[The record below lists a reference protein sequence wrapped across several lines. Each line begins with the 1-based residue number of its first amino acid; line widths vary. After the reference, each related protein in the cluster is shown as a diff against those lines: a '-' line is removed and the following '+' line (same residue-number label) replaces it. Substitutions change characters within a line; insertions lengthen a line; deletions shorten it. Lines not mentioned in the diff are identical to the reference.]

1 MATKLNIPIKQSGST
16 LSANEFNAVVV
27 AINENADS
35 LDSTYEEINKKLGK
49 TTIVIDSNTSV
60 TINTIEDLIEY
71 LHKYGTSTP
80 TYNTPPLIKINQS
93 TYVYKKGQDLK
104 FDIELYDSEGG
115 FLTLVG
121 ENPSISGGYSSFI
134 IENLRSGINT
144 IDLNQLVYNNTT
156 SKLDVGNYI
165 FSNIYVIDGL
175 GRSSVAPV
183 NIKIII
189 GSIEL
194 VSSFDSTISYEKNK
208 AISVR
213 YGVSSIV
220 NEMKLTYTITGKMLI
235 ENESGEF
242 EYLSYSETSEVNDSF
257 KATSNDEDFTTGT
270 FYYHNYILPEPFTNV
285 GDYNLTIIAEGKG
298 DGLGQTSNILNINI
312 VVNEPGVL
320 YSSSNFDA
328 NGLYYAGDS
337 LIIPV
342 NIFYS
347 QIDGVSYMYQCEAW
361 IEGLDITGQSAIT
374 SSTKGIEL
382 KLTLPDDA
390 DLYTIKYKTNIIAP
404 ADEVYKTN
412 INYVVLQAKSKSA
425 YQVINDS
432 SSKLEL
438 YLTAKGK
445 SNSQPNWLTWNNR
458 YNLDQKYFGS
468 LYNFASVVNG
478 WEDKSETSQ
487 HIGDA
492 LFCSGDAYVVVNYL
506 PFDKYDDNK
515 YGLTLDFSIREGDL
529 LSENNYNLSIGR
541 PESYPQKGIYLKN
554 NYLHIWGLNSNIKI
568 PIICDDKV
576 LTKLGEWETGDE
588 YAHITITFNYTTKEV
603 FVYINGIIS
612 SYGTYSDP
620 GSITHDN
627 PIVINGYIAS
637 NGLIAGKSDT
647 KIRFFRVYKSCLNE
661 EQVLSN
667 YIASYPGDIERSL
680 LESLNDTVT
689 PILST
694 AYLRGDRT
702 GMLKDEMRRLFFSFN
717 SGNESI
723 VADTYIPDPQ
733 AVGQYSQAYMDMKK
747 EFPGDFDLQGNS
759 SLSYPV
765 KNYGIDIFDGEA
777 WDVSKSINSKEY
789 NMVFNEDKVVQ
800 YRPWPDWDSYHLKAN
815 YIDSSHCNN
824 LIMAKL
830 SEIVFRLPYNWTESN
845 AYIESFPSLNSNV
858 QPFKNFT
865 VTRPSNVTDPY
876 SRFPV
881 YPMRVAVD
889 GFPFVLKGDYTDSNG
904 KNFEKEFIG
913 LYTWNM
919 KQHRKLYSMPKPS
932 GDLNRRYFIYR
943 CESNGDSVHEQLRS
957 GYCKFKDMS
966 KEPLFLDS
974 YGRNLSLTYIE
985 SQENNEMFA
994 KYNQFDYNWFPID
1007 SELGYLQTNG
1017 LYTWI
1022 KFASS
1027 KDDTNLSNSYTGKVY
1042 IGISYD
1048 NNSEIKSNNQ
1058 IDYKWINIDIVEGIE
1073 RANGEYI
1080 LIRYATSELGEDMTL
1095 SPTGMSYIGIK
1106 YNGIKDKWVEGVDY
1120 FDKTLDP
1127 EELEW
1132 RPGAELIM
1140 DWECREPDDV
1150 GVGHWEEQVNGEW
1163 IRTENIINPK
1173 DLDKKSLLPD
1183 KILRF
1188 VWDKLNPDG
1197 TADRKGNDLMDYW
1210 PSIVDDSIQ
1219 IPTLSNPNQTF
1230 SAINKQKAKLAKQQH
1245 VDFLNA
1251 ISWMSNA
1258 SDEAFSDPKIFEKY
1272 FDLRNCLDY
1281 ILCCLTFCLTDSI
1294 GRNLTMIAYDQEST
1308 LSSGGVMDRKPMRFY
1323 PVFYDID
1330 TAFGTNVQGG
1340 LYSTPYIEWPYD
1352 ITGLY
1357 TAKEGAGQEYNCFG
1371 TLFLKRISKCYPK
1384 ALSRRYQE
1392 LRSGTVDP
1400 LDSKTKLSAPFD
1412 YLSILQMYTK
1422 QMVGRIGERYFNED
1436 AIYKYIGFEN
1446 DPDAVAKR
1454 NYITNARGNKV
1465 MFMKSF
1471 LKKRMDYIDSLMGYI
1486 PDTEDMAYF
1495 QHYSR
1500 GQLTLTIETL
1510 VAGYIRISFAQNQSI
1525 SVYVDGKNPTT
1536 VSYNYSDVTQ
1546 HILRIYNCGIITKLN
1561 GLQNKD
1567 VRIARLNSMTNLQI
1581 LDLKGNPN
1589 FGMEVS
1595 TLEISECKGLKTID
1609 LTGCNG
1615 SNVFTP
1621 DLSGCVLLEEFL
1633 VSNSSVGNCSFSTNL
1648 NIKTINISNCP
1659 NFTSLSVNGLY
1670 KLNNLIYDEYR
1681 LVSLDIS
1688 NSGIIIDFSQDNTYN
1703 NLLSLT
1709 IVANTNISELRF
1721 GNNSFNS
1728 LQQLNISNCTKLTS
1742 VIDLFKNR
1750 TGYPNLNRNFLAN
1763 CTSLTTVEGLFEN
1776 SILTTLPNQMFFNS
1790 NKIQSLKRCFKNCN
1804 YLITI
1809 PSGILDSMPELVDI
1823 TEIFYGSKLQRYED
1837 ITDLDE
1843 NGDERIIGKR
1853 VLNVFQSDNVFY
1865 NCPKLKKATNAFANA
1880 ELINMP
1886 KNMFNGSPLLQN
1898 IDYCFSNII
1907 NDLSIWEGIK
1917 QKLIVS
1923 ETLFVS
1929 SNTITSAIG
1938 VFKNSYINNVSDN
1951 IFSNFTK
1958 LLNASSIFEGSSLTQ
1973 LPLNC
1978 FKNSVLLTNLEL
1990 SFAIPTINTIPVG
2003 FLSIMPALNNLLN
2016 IFKNSDITQ
2025 LPDGFL
2031 KTTNITK
2038 FKFADLGITNL
2049 SIINFDIMSNNT
2061 LTDISNLY
2069 SDTKI
2074 TTSPNNL
2081 FSTNSNISVITNLL
2095 VNSILTSIGSNF
2107 LLDNKVTTTAS
2118 LFANMTTN
2126 LSIGD
2131 NFMLNSLELINS
2143 DSMFSGNTGL
2153 NSIGINFMSNCVK
2166 LNKLSDNIFFGC
2178 TNLTSFIIPNTIT
2191 SIGYQSFKNSG
2202 ITSIDIPNSILT
2214 IGEGCFAGCVNLISV
2229 VNLGNITNIPKN
2241 TFTGC
2246 VKLSSINISDKI
2258 TTLSDYS
2265 FSDCTQLSTIDIL
2278 KNITTIGKYAFLNC
2292 TSLNELIIPTKITSI
2307 GDGAFYGSGL
2317 TSITFISLI
2326 PLSLGIDVFYDVNNL
2341 FKIYVPE
2348 YALSIYKTST
2358 NWTTYELIINPM
2370 SYTFNVQTA
2379 GTLLTLVDIFGKYS
2393 VPKLILT
2400 GNINGDDIFYIR
2412 DMVNNG
2418 ILTTLDLS
2426 GVNIVAG
2433 GSAYYGTNVTAN
2445 NKITPYMFHQLTKLT
2460 TIILPTSVTDIEEF
2474 AFKNSGIT
2482 SINIPSNVKT
2492 LGEQAIN
2499 NCQNLISL
2507 TLNEGL
2513 ISIGLASLAFLP
2525 LLNQTLIIP
2534 NSVTNIG
2541 NFCFNGTGLKKL
2553 TFGTGITNIPT
2564 NCCDSCINLTEVK
2577 FLGEIISL
2585 QYQCFFNCSS
2595 LLAID
2600 IPKTV
2605 TFIGDKSFNGCTK
2618 LTNVTIRIINMISI
2632 GTNMFST
2639 NSMAKMYVPNTKLTA
2654 YKTATNWKTYAT
2666 YMEAFIVFEDTEV
2679 ERLCLSNFD
2688 TNNDKIITLTE
2699 ASAVNNLNGIFTGN
2713 TIIKTFNELQYF
2725 TAVADNT
2732 ILFSGCTSLT
2742 NIILPPL
2749 ITIINT
2755 DAFNGCSN
2763 LTTVNIPSGVTDIQ
2777 DRAFNGCISLINITI
2792 PNSVT
2797 KIGINAFNGCSLESI
2812 TIPSG
2817 VTSIGNGAFTDNNF
2831 STITIPDSVTSLGGA
2846 FNNCYSLTSCKL
2858 PANITTISDNLF
2870 QNDSSLVI
2878 IDVPSGVT
2886 SIGNNV
2892 FQNCTALVSYT
2903 FNSVVPPTL
2912 GTNVFN
2918 NINVTAKFYVPV
2930 EAINTY
2936 KAATGW
2942 KDHLSKFHPIGEITL
2957 STPGTLSTLVS
2968 LDALTRKSLVIIGAL
2983 NGDDIACI
2991 RNMSINGLLEVLDL
3005 SQATII
3011 AGGGAYYGSSVTTTN
3026 VVGDSMFRDTKLK
3039 VVNLPTNITYIG
3051 TQAFLNCYSLVTV
3064 SIPNTVTV
3072 IKNEAFMGCHV
3083 LNSFAFPSDI
3093 TFIDNSV
3100 LYDCYLLTAITIPSK
3115 VTGMDRQCFKNTAI
3129 TTIKMLP
3136 VNPPT
3141 FEVGYTLDGMSN
3153 LAVIKVPLI
3162 SYGSY
3167 SAAAGWVDFKSK
3179 MVAGNISFVSA
3190 STKAECVRIFD
3201 KNADGELSASEAAI
3215 PFQIYSY
3222 FRPNLNIYEFDEFVY
3237 FRGATSAYA
3246 DFRGCT
3252 NLKCITI
3259 PNTITYIAS
3268 NFFESCVNLTSIK
3281 FEDGGTANLKIQGNF
3296 VDSSPLVT
3304 QLVLPAR
3311 LTEYGASF
3319 NFNSPNLTTIYLK
3332 CTTPPLITLRWGDD
3346 MKKIDLFVPIGYKA
3360 VYQNATNWM
3369 NCKSITE
3376 YNFTTN
3382 PNNV

>member
-80 TYNTPPLIKINQS
+80 TYNMPPLIKINQS

-156 SKLDVGNYI
+156 SKLDVGTYI

-175 GRSSVAPV
+175 GRSSVSPV

-235 ENESGEF
+235 ENEAGEF

-257 KATSNDEDFTTGT
+257 KATSNDEDFSTGT

-298 DGLGQTSNILNINI
+298 DGIGQTSNILNINI

-404 ADEVYKTN
+404 TDEVYKTN
-412 INYVVLQAKSKSA
+412 INYVVLQARSKSA

-478 WEDKSETSQ
+478 WEDKSEASQ

-492 LFCSGDAYVVVNYL
+492 LFCSGDAYVIVNYL

-541 PESYPQKGIYLKN
+541 PESYPQKGVYLKN

-667 YIASYPGDIERSL
+667 YIASYPDDIERSL

-694 AYLRGDRT
+694 AYLRGDRA

-800 YRPWPDWDSYHLKAN
+800 YRPWPNWDSYHLKAN

-966 KEPLFLDS
+966 KEILLLDS

-994 KYNQFDYNWFPID
+994 KYNQFDYNWFPIE
-1007 SELGYLQTNG
+1007 SELGYLQPNG

-1022 KFASS
+1022 KFSSS

-1048 NNSEIKSNNQ
+1048 NNSNIKSNNP

-1073 RANGEYI
+1073 KDNGEYI
-1080 LIRYATSELGEDMTL
+1080 LIRYGSSDIGEDMTL

-1106 YNGIKDKWVEGVDY
+1106 YNGVKTKWVEGVDY
-1120 FDKTLDP
+1120 FNKTLDP

-1173 DLDKKSLLPD
+1173 DLDKNSLLPD

-1210 PSIVDDSIQ
+1210 PSIVDESIQ

-1384 ALSRRYQE
+1384 ALARRYQE

-1400 LDSKTKLSAPFD
+1400 LDSKTKLPAPFD

-1721 GNNSFNS
+1721 GSNSFNS
-1728 LQQLNISNCTKLTS
+1728 LQQLNISNCSKLTS

-1750 TGYPNLNRNFLAN
+1750 AGYPNLNRNFLAN

-1804 YLITI
+1804 YLMTI

-1837 ITDLDE
+1837 IIELDE
-1843 NGDERIIGKR
+1843 NGTEQVVGKK
-1853 VLNVFQSDNVFY
+1853 VLNVFQTDNLFY
-1865 NCPKLKKATNAFANA
+1865 NCPKLRIATSAFENS
-1880 ELINMP
+1880 ELINVP
-1886 KNMFNGSPLLQN
+1886 INLFANSTLIN
-1898 IDYCFSNII
+1898 TIDYCFKGIQNP
-1907 NDLSIWEGIK
+1907 LSEYDGERK
-1917 QKLIVS
+1917 TLIVPDN
-1923 ETLFVS
+1923 LFVS
-1929 SNTITSAIG
+1929 LPYVNSINEAFMNTFMG
-1938 VFKNSYINNVSDN
+1938 NINDN
-1951 IFSNFTK
+1951 IFSSVPK
-1958 LLNASSIFEGSSLTQ
+1958 IINANNLFNGSSLGRIPINIFQ
-1973 LPLNC
+1973 NAPLLESLEGT
-1978 FKNSVLLTNLEL
+1978 FASYNLSE
-1990 SFAIPTINTIPVG
+1990 IPEN
-2003 FLSIMPALNNLLN
+2003 FLNNVPKLNNVLN
-2016 IFKNSDITQ
+2016 IFKNSKITN
-2025 LPDGFL
+2025 LPIGFL
-2031 KTTNITK
+2031 YNNNITK
-2038 FKFADLGITNL
+2038 FKFSDLGMPGLLAVNSDILGCNKLIDITNL
-2049 SIINFDIMSNNT
+2049 FSNVA
-2061 LTDISNLY
+2061 IESV
-2069 SDTKI
+2069 
-2074 TTSPNNL
+2074 PNNL
-2081 FSTNSNISVITNLL
+2081 FSTNSNISICLNLFTDSNIKSIGDNFLLNNSITTINSLAIGNVLLESIGNGFMKNSPFLANADYSFQNSSISYIGNEFMKNCQNLTSCISMFRNSTLQEFGYEFMRNVPKLAYITNMFNGSLISSISTNSFVYTGL
-2095 VNSILTSIGSNF
+2095 TTFRFSNFCSNKLSLDQSFLSETSTIVNINNMFTNSLIEYIPNNFFNGHTIDNPSNIFYASYIKSIGDNCFNNIQKSDCSTLFDGCPIESIGNNFIINSKVQNMSGMFEDNRTIKTIGSNF
-2107 LLDNKVTTTAS
+2107 LGDKLLLVNASALFKGSTIQSFESGFLSNCPSLVNITDIFNTTNISSIPNGFISNSPLVNSLIGVFSNNLIESIPDN
-2118 LFANMTTN
+2118 FANNNHGISSLTGVFDESIVHTIGENFMSGSTGIENITNMFYQNQNIKNIGKLFLSNSSITSSDYAFYGSSIVNIGSGILNNTN
-2126 LSIGD
+2126 L
-2131 NFMLNSLELINS
+2131 NSAI
-2143 DSMFSGNTGL
+2143 SMFENCTSLKKIGEYIEWYNPEKESQYTYKKYADLTKCNTNGQQAEISLYCSNPYLEEEYQSFTGVSSLSNMANIFKNTGL
-2153 NSIGINFMSNCVK
+2153 IR
-2166 LNKLSDNIFFGC
+2166 
-2178 TNLTSFIIPNTIT
+2178 T
-2191 SIGYQSFKNSG
+2191 
-2202 ITSIDIPNSILT
+2202 
-2214 IGEGCFAGCVNLISV
+2214 
-2229 VNLGNITNIPKN
+2229 PKG
-2241 TFTGC
+2241 F
-2246 VKLSSINISDKI
+2246 
-2258 TTLSDYS
+2258 
-2265 FSDCTQLSTIDIL
+2265 L
-2278 KNITTIGKYAFLNC
+2278 KNITGISSPILSTVLSGSSIKFINGDMFSGSVVTNVNSMFDNTSIIAIPKGFLSNQPNGTFIEMNWYNKSSYQQIKYISSDFGKGSTFSTPSSGSYIYNPFMNSNVSLIQNDWCNWLNSWRTWRGAPYYSYSYEFMGGLLMGANIINIPRNFLKEFVGELESSYGASAGEAEFVLSSKLDTIIPEGYLSKCRSYTGGLLPQQFYNGSLKGVIPKTFLKSCGSVYFRRFFENQYNLSGIEDGFLSHEFTARSIPYGATYYSTERIFAGTKFKNIPDSFLSNANGISTSSLAYILYNSELTSPPYFFNRISNCVSLEQAFYGTKFTNSDGSWDDVLLTFTSNNDLLANAWNLFSNSKITKVPDNFMYNCPNLADARSMFYGSQLTSLPLNMLSTGTNNGC
-2292 TSLNELIIPTKITSI
+2292 NISGLFGYCGSLTGTIPNGFLKNVKATSIADVFSNTKLTGLIPSDLLEGCSGYVTNCFGAFNGSLFNWFVNNTWNVSDFSKVTTFERMFMSSNISKIPNTFCNKNFNVLTNAASMFQSSKVQSVPDGFLSNCPILTNAASMFRDCIYINSIGLNVLYNCPNINNAHSILYRTTSLNELLKESFLYNSTKMVTL
-2307 GDGAFYGSGL
+2307 GEFARESGL
-2317 TSITFISLI
+2317 T
-2326 PLSLGIDVFYDVNNL
+2326 GIEANNVFYRLNASVSNKNFDRSFQKCLSFIGSAPQLWNL
-2341 FKIYVPE
+2341 YG
-2348 YALSIYKTST
+2348 STTSSH
-2358 NWTTYELIINPM
+2358 L
-2370 SYTFNVQTA
+2370 YTFA
-2379 GTLLTLVDIFGKYS
+2379 
-2393 VPKLILT
+2393 
-2400 GNINGDDIFYIR
+2400 
-2412 DMVNNG
+2412 
-2418 ILTTLDLS
+2418 
-2426 GVNIVAG
+2426 
-2433 GSAYYGTNVTAN
+2433 
-2445 NKITPYMFHQLTKLT
+2445 
-2460 TIILPTSVTDIEEF
+2460 E
-2474 AFKNSGIT
+2474 
-2482 SINIPSNVKT
+2482 SINISN
-2492 LGEQAIN
+2492 
-2499 NCQNLISL
+2499 
-2507 TLNEGL
+2507 
-2513 ISIGLASLAFLP
+2513 
-2525 LLNQTLIIP
+2525 
-2534 NSVTNIG
+2534 
-2541 NFCFNGTGLKKL
+2541 
-2553 TFGTGITNIPT
+2553 
-2564 NCCDSCINLTEVK
+2564 
-2577 FLGEIISL
+2577 
-2585 QYQCFFNCSS
+2585 YSS
-2595 LLAID
+2595 
-2600 IPKTV
+2600 
-2605 TFIGDKSFNGCTK
+2605 
-2618 LTNVTIRIINMISI
+2618 
-2632 GTNMFST
+2632 
-2639 NSMAKMYVPNTKLTA
+2639 
-2654 YKTATNWKTYAT
+2654 
-2666 YMEAFIVFEDTEV
+2666 
-2679 ERLCLSNFD
+2679 
-2688 TNNDKIITLTE
+2688 
-2699 ASAVNNLNGIFTGN
+2699 
-2713 TIIKTFNELQYF
+2713 
-2725 TAVADNT
+2725 
-2732 ILFSGCTSLT
+2732 
-2742 NIILPPL
+2742 
-2749 ITIINT
+2749 
-2755 DAFNGCSN
+2755 
-2763 LTTVNIPSGVTDIQ
+2763 IPS
-2777 DRAFNGCISLINITI
+2777 S
-2792 PNSVT
+2792 
-2797 KIGINAFNGCSLESI
+2797 
-2812 TIPSG
+2812 
-2817 VTSIGNGAFTDNNF
+2817 
-2831 STITIPDSVTSLGGA
+2831 
-2846 FNNCYSLTSCKL
+2846 
-2858 PANITTISDNLF
+2858 
-2870 QNDSSLVI
+2870 
-2878 IDVPSGVT
+2878 
-2886 SIGNNV
+2886 
-2892 FQNCTALVSYT
+2892 
-2903 FNSVVPPTL
+2903 
-2912 GTNVFN
+2912 
-2918 NINVTAKFYVPV
+2918 
-2930 EAINTY
+2930 
-2936 KAATGW
+2936 W
-2942 KDHLSKFHPIGEITL
+2942 K
-2957 STPGTLSTLVS
+2957 
-2968 LDALTRKSLVIIGAL
+2968 
-2983 NGDDIACI
+2983 
-2991 RNMSINGLLEVLDL
+2991 
-3005 SQATII
+3005 
-3011 AGGGAYYGSSVTTTN
+3011 
-3026 VVGDSMFRDTKLK
+3026 
-3039 VVNLPTNITYIG
+3039 
-3051 TQAFLNCYSLVTV
+3051 
-3064 SIPNTVTV
+3064 
-3072 IKNEAFMGCHV
+3072 
-3083 LNSFAFPSDI
+3083 
-3093 TFIDNSV
+3093 
-3100 LYDCYLLTAITIPSK
+3100 
-3115 VTGMDRQCFKNTAI
+3115 
-3129 TTIKMLP
+3129 
-3136 VNPPT
+3136 
-3141 FEVGYTLDGMSN
+3141 
-3153 LAVIKVPLI
+3153 
-3162 SYGSY
+3162 
-3167 SAAAGWVDFKSK
+3167 
-3179 MVAGNISFVSA
+3179 
-3190 STKAECVRIFD
+3190 
-3201 KNADGELSASEAAI
+3201 
-3215 PFQIYSY
+3215 
-3222 FRPNLNIYEFDEFVY
+3222 
-3237 FRGATSAYA
+3237 
-3246 DFRGCT
+3246 
-3252 NLKCITI
+3252 
-3259 PNTITYIAS
+3259 
-3268 NFFESCVNLTSIK
+3268 
-3281 FEDGGTANLKIQGNF
+3281 
-3296 VDSSPLVT
+3296 
-3304 QLVLPAR
+3304 
-3311 LTEYGASF
+3311 
-3319 NFNSPNLTTIYLK
+3319 
-3332 CTTPPLITLRWGDD
+3332 
-3346 MKKIDLFVPIGYKA
+3346 
-3360 VYQNATNWM
+3360 
-3369 NCKSITE
+3369 
-3376 YNFTTN
+3376 
-3382 PNNV
+3382 